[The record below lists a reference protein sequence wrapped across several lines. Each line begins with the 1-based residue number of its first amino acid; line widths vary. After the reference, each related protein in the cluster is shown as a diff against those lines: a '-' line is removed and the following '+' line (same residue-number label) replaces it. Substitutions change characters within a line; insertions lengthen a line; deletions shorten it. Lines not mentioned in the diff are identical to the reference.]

1 MSYYISYVSHLHS
14 CYLRLQSFQ
23 IRASLMFLLLWT
35 NRLGKLKVTSARASS
50 LNNYCLRRQ
59 NGEGKI
65 DQRPH
70 QSSLLPFLWRMEEAA
85 LIASLSPNIM
95 VAVKCGKRRETKT
108 ALQHAL
114 ACATLTLSFSF
125 YGKNFV
131 AVAYGAEIRWF
142 CHCST
147 SGHCMPPRLA
157 FSLESQESGPT
168 QPAAADPG

>member
-1 MSYYISYVSHLHS
+1 
-14 CYLRLQSFQ
+14 
-23 IRASLMFLLLWT
+23 MFLLLWT

-147 SGHCMPPRLA
+147 SGHCMPPASPLA
-157 FSLESQESGPT
+157 LSLKSLAPHNRPRPIQADLGSQPRRKRDFS
-168 QPAAADPG
+168 AI